1 LVFSKNRGKQEELPK
16 LKDIIT
22 PDDNNTIGEQNEVVS
37 DLPPI
42 YLHREEEKVDETTE
56 IPGE

>member
-1 LVFSKNRGKQEELPK
+1 M
-16 LKDIIT
+16 T
-22 PDDNNTIGEQNEVVS
+22 PDDNNTIGEQNELVS

-42 YLHREEEKVDETTE
+42 SLHREEENVDETTE